1 MCRVENKL
9 CKKKMTE
16 IYEYKMN
23 TNCHYYYKVFAAK
36 MPLCLARRATY
47 FSKFK
52 VCSWNF
58 LRPLLHWGE
67 KKCYLCYCPIGS
79 PVFYHCTHMNI
90 AEGSNASSSHCPINS
105 KAKYPNNSKRACKK
119 NRSLPSF
126 RLGGEKVVHF
136 VIQALDLT
144 GIFSGFYL
152 FRKAEYFVPFH
163 NCIDK

>member
-9 CKKKMTE
+9 CKKKITE

-36 MPLCLARRATY
+36 MPLCLAWRATY
-47 FSKFK
+47 FLKFK

-67 KKCYLCYCPIGS
+67 KNVIYVTVQL
-79 PVFYHCTHMNI
+79 VALFLYHCTHMNI

-105 KAKYPNNSKRACKK
+105 KAKYPNNSKCACKK
-119 NRSLPSF
+119 NRSSPSF

-136 VIQALDLT
+136 VIQAPDLIA
-144 GIFSGFYL
+144 IFSGFFL
-152 FRKAEYFVPFH
+152 FRKAEYFMPLH
-163 NCIDK
+163 NCVNK